1 MAEYGF
7 AIIHNPSNKLA
18 ENLDMCETCVNTH
31 THTHSHLTLVARV
44 NIPYYYIYA
53 RAETLYSGVFRPFL
67 LFPAALGRGGEKN
80 EEQENEE

>member
-31 THTHSHLTLVARV
+31 THSHLTLVAR
-44 NIPYYYIYA
+44 
-53 RAETLYSGVFRPFL
+53 
-67 LFPAALGRGGEKN
+67 
-80 EEQENEE
+80 